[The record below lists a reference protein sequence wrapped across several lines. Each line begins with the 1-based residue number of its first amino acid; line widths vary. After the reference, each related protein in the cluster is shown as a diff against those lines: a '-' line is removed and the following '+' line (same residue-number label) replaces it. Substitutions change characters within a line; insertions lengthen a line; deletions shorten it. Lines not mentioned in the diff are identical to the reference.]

1 MMDILLDPSIWIG
14 LLTLVVLEIVLG
26 IDNLV
31 FIAILA
37 DKLPAQQR
45 DKARVVGLSLALI
58 TRLLLLM
65 LISWLVTL
73 TKPLFSIGILT
84 FSGRDLILLFGGI
97 FLLYKAVMEL
107 HEKLEGALPVKE
119 EAPASAKFGLVVA
132 QIVVLDAVFSLDSVI
147 TAVGM
152 VDELLVMMA
161 AIIIAIGV
169 MLFASKPLMEF
180 VNKHPTVVI
189 LCLSFLLMIGVSL
202 IADGLGFH
210 IPKGYIYSGIGF
222 AILIEAFNQCAKRN
236 QMRHASR
243 LSLRRRAAGAI
254 FRLMGGQ
261 SDVASVEI
269 EPQLGAAFIPE
280 ERYMMSGVLSL
291 AQRKVKTIMVPR
303 EEVSWINIQDSD
315 DRIKE
320 QILTVPHNLMPLCDG
335 SLDRVLSVVRGKAI
349 INAISEI
356 RSKHFLDSLAKVHW
370 IEENQNVIECMKV
383 LRQARG
389 SLVLVKNQDGVLT
402 GLVTPLDLLE
412 AIAGE
417 FPDSD
422 EAFEIVKHSASSWVA
437 EGDVSIFQVRQE
449 LGLET
454 VDDGQIQDEMLG
466 TFLAKK
472 LQKPLKKGMVYE
484 TPRAR
489 FTVTE
494 LNNGVISKVSV
505 QKL

>member
-1 MMDILLDPSIWIG
+1 MDILLDPSIWIG
-14 LLTLVVLEIVLG
+14 LCTLVILEIVLG

-37 DKLPAQQR
+37 DKLPPKQR
-45 DKARVVGLSLALI
+45 DKARIIGLTLALV
-58 TRLLLLM
+58 TRLLLLT

-73 TKPLFSIGILT
+73 TEPLFSVGMFT

-97 FLLYKAVMEL
+97 FLLYKAVVEL
-107 HEKLEGALPVKE
+107 HEKLEGAPHEKE
-119 EAPASAKFGLVVA
+119 ETPASAKFGLVVA

-152 VDELLVMMA
+152 VDELFVMMA
-161 AIIIAIGV
+161 AVVIAIGV
-169 MLFASKPLMEF
+169 MLLASKPLMEF

-261 SDVASVEI
+261 SDAPTVEL
-269 EPQLGAAFIPE
+269 EPQLGSAFIPE

-303 EEVSWINIQDSD
+303 DEVSWINIQDSAD
-315 DRIKE
+315 KIKD

-349 INAISEI
+349 INAISEVH
-356 RSKHFLDSLAKVHW
+356 SKSFLANLPKVHW
-370 IEENQNVIECMKV
+370 IDENKNVIECMKT

-389 SLVLVKNQDGVLT
+389 SLVLVKNQKGELT

-422 EAFEIVKHSASSWVA
+422 EAFEIVKNSASSWVA

-454 VDDGQIQDEMLG
+454 VDDGLVQDEMLG
-466 TFLAKK
+466 VYLAKK
-472 LQKPLKKGMVYE
+472 LQKPLKEGMVFE
-484 TPRAR
+484 TPKAR
-489 FTVTE
+489 FTIKE
-494 LNNGVISKVSV
+494 LQNGEITKVSV

>member
-1 MMDILLDPSIWIG
+1 MDILLDPSIWIG
-14 LLTLVVLEIVLG
+14 LCTLVILEIVLG

-37 DKLPAQQR
+37 DKLPPKQR
-45 DKARVVGLSLALI
+45 DKARIIGLTLALV
-58 TRLLLLM
+58 TRLLLLT

-73 TKPLFSIGILT
+73 TEPLFSVGMFT

-97 FLLYKAVMEL
+97 FLLYKAVVEL
-107 HEKLEGALPVKE
+107 HEKLESAPHEKE
-119 EAPASAKFGLVVA
+119 ETPASAKFGLVVA

-152 VDELLVMMA
+152 VDELFVMMA
-161 AIIIAIGV
+161 AVVIAIGV
-169 MLFASKPLMEF
+169 MLLASKPLMEF

-189 LCLSFLLMIGVSL
+189 LCLSFLLTIGVSL

-261 SDVASVEI
+261 SDAPTVEL
-269 EPQLGAAFIPE
+269 EPQLGSAFIPE

-303 EEVSWINIQDSD
+303 DEVSWINIQDSAD
-315 DRIKE
+315 KIKD

-349 INAISEI
+349 INAISEVH
-356 RSKHFLDSLAKVHW
+356 SKSFLANLPKVHW
-370 IEENQNVIECMKV
+370 IDENKNVIECMKT

-389 SLVLVKNQDGVLT
+389 SLVLVKNQKGELT

-422 EAFEIVKHSASSWVA
+422 EAFEIVKNSASSWVA

-454 VDDGQIQDEMLG
+454 VDDGLVQDEMLG
-466 TFLAKK
+466 VYLAKK
-472 LQKPLKKGMVYE
+472 LQKPLKEGMVFE
-484 TPRAR
+484 TPKAR
-489 FTVTE
+489 FTIKE
-494 LNNGVISKVSV
+494 LQNGEITKVSV

>member
-1 MMDILLDPSIWIG
+1 MDILLDPSIWIG
-14 LLTLVVLEIVLG
+14 LCTLVILEIVLG

-37 DKLPAQQR
+37 DKLPPKQR
-45 DKARVVGLSLALI
+45 DKARIIGLTLALV
-58 TRLLLLM
+58 TRLLLLT

-73 TKPLFSIGILT
+73 TEPLFSVGMFT

-97 FLLYKAVMEL
+97 FLLYKAVVEL
-107 HEKLEGALPVKE
+107 HEKLEGAPHEKE
-119 EAPASAKFGLVVA
+119 ETPASAKFGLVVA

-152 VDELLVMMA
+152 VDELFVMMA
-161 AIIIAIGV
+161 AVVIAIGV
-169 MLFASKPLMEF
+169 MLLASKPLMEF

-189 LCLSFLLMIGVSL
+189 LCLSFLLTIGVSL

-261 SDVASVEI
+261 SDAPTVEL
-269 EPQLGAAFIPE
+269 EPQLGSAFIPE

-303 EEVSWINIQDSD
+303 DEVSWINIQDSAD
-315 DRIKE
+315 KIKD
-320 QILTVPHNLMPLCDG
+320 QILIVPHNLMPLCDG

-349 INAISEI
+349 INAISEVH
-356 RSKHFLDSLAKVHW
+356 SKSFLANLPKVHW
-370 IEENQNVIECMKV
+370 IDENKNVIECMKT

-389 SLVLVKNQDGVLT
+389 SLVLVKNQKGELT

-422 EAFEIVKHSASSWVA
+422 EAFEIVKNSASSWVA

-454 VDDGQIQDEMLG
+454 VDDGLVQDEMLG
-466 TFLAKK
+466 VYLAKK
-472 LQKPLKKGMVYE
+472 LQKPLKEGMVFE
-484 TPRAR
+484 TPKAR
-489 FTVTE
+489 FTIKE
-494 LNNGVISKVSV
+494 LQNGEITKVSV

>member
-1 MMDILLDPSIWIG
+1 MDILLDPSIWIG
-14 LLTLVVLEIVLG
+14 LCTLVILEIVLG

-37 DKLPAQQR
+37 DKLPPKQR
-45 DKARVVGLSLALI
+45 DKARIMGLTLALV
-58 TRLLLLM
+58 TRLLLLT

-73 TKPLFSIGILT
+73 TEPLFSVGMFT

-97 FLLYKAVMEL
+97 FLLYKAVVEL
-107 HEKLEGALPVKE
+107 HEKLEGAPHEKE
-119 EAPASAKFGLVVA
+119 ETPASAKFGLVVA

-152 VDELLVMMA
+152 VDELFVMMA
-161 AIIIAIGV
+161 AVVIAIGV
-169 MLFASKPLMEF
+169 MLLASKPLMEF

-189 LCLSFLLMIGVSL
+189 LCLSFLLTIGVSL

-261 SDVASVEI
+261 SDAPTVEL
-269 EPQLGAAFIPE
+269 EPQLGSAFIPE

-303 EEVSWINIQDSD
+303 DEVSWINIQDSAD
-315 DRIKE
+315 KIKD

-349 INAISEI
+349 INAISEVH
-356 RSKHFLDSLAKVHW
+356 SKSFLANLPKVHW
-370 IEENQNVIECMKV
+370 IDENKNVIECMKT

-389 SLVLVKNQDGVLT
+389 SLVLVKNQKGELT

-422 EAFEIVKHSASSWVA
+422 EAFEIVKNSASSWVA

-454 VDDGQIQDEMLG
+454 VDDGLVQDEMLG
-466 TFLAKK
+466 VYLAKK
-472 LQKPLKKGMVYE
+472 LQKPLKEGMVFE
-484 TPRAR
+484 TPKAR
-489 FTVTE
+489 FTIKE
-494 LNNGVISKVSV
+494 LQNGEITKVSV

>member
-1 MMDILLDPSIWIG
+1 MMDILLDPSVWIG
-14 LLTLVVLEIVLG
+14 LFTLVILEIVLG

-37 DKLPAQQR
+37 DKLPPKQR

-58 TRLLLLM
+58 TRLFLLM

-73 TKPLFSIGILT
+73 TQPLISVGIFT

-107 HEKLEGALPVKE
+107 HEKLEGAPHIKE
-119 EAPASAKFGLVVA
+119 ETPASAKFGLVVA

-152 VDELLVMMA
+152 VDELFVMMA
-161 AIIIAIGV
+161 AVVIAIGV
-169 MLFASKPLMEF
+169 MLLASKPLMEF

-222 AILIEAFNQCAKRN
+222 AILIEAFNQCARRN
-236 QMRHASR
+236 QIKHVSR

-261 SDVASVEI
+261 SDISTVEL
-269 EPQLGAAFIPE
+269 EPQLSTAFIPE

-303 EEVSWINIQDSD
+303 DEVSWINIQDSAD
-315 DRIKE
+315 KIKD

-356 RSKHFLDSLAKVHW
+356 HSRSFLDCLPKVHW
-370 IEENQNVIECMKV
+370 IDENQNVIECMKA
-383 LRQARG
+383 LRQVRG
-389 SLVLVKNQDGVLT
+389 SLLLVKNQKGELT

-422 EAFEIVKHSASSWVA
+422 EAFEIVRNSASSWVA

-454 VDDGQIQDEMLG
+454 VDDGQVQDEMLG
-466 TFLAKK
+466 VFLAKK
-472 LQKPLKKGMVYE
+472 LKKPLKEGMVYE
-484 TPRAR
+484 TSRAR
-489 FTVTE
+489 F
-494 LNNGVISKVSV
+494 VISELQDGEIAKVSV

>member
-1 MMDILLDPSIWIG
+1 MDILLDPSIWIG
-14 LLTLVVLEIVLG
+14 LCTLVILEIVLG

-37 DKLPAQQR
+37 DKLPPKQR
-45 DKARVVGLSLALI
+45 DKARIIGLTLALV
-58 TRLLLLM
+58 TRLLLLT

-73 TKPLFSIGILT
+73 TEPLFSVGMFT

-97 FLLYKAVMEL
+97 FLLYKAVVEL
-107 HEKLEGALPVKE
+107 HEKLEGAPHEKE
-119 EAPASAKFGLVVA
+119 ETPASAKFGLVVA

-152 VDELLVMMA
+152 VDELFVMMA
-161 AIIIAIGV
+161 AVVIAIGV
-169 MLFASKPLMEF
+169 MLLASKPLMEF

-189 LCLSFLLMIGVSL
+189 LCLSFLLTIGVSL

-254 FRLMGGQ
+254 FKLMGGQ
-261 SDVASVEI
+261 SDAPTVEL
-269 EPQLGAAFIPE
+269 EPQLGSAFIPE

-303 EEVSWINIQDSD
+303 DEVSWINIQDSAD
-315 DRIKE
+315 KIKD

-356 RSKHFLDSLAKVHW
+356 HSKSFLANLPKVHW
-370 IEENQNVIECMKV
+370 IDENKNVIECMKT

-389 SLVLVKNQDGVLT
+389 SLVLVKNQKGELT

-422 EAFEIVKHSASSWVA
+422 EAFEIVKNSASSWVA

-454 VDDGQIQDEMLG
+454 VDDGLVQDEMLG
-466 TFLAKK
+466 VYLAKK
-472 LQKPLKKGMVYE
+472 LQKPLKEGMVFE
-484 TPRAR
+484 TPKAR
-489 FTVTE
+489 FTIKE
-494 LNNGVISKVSV
+494 LQNGEITKVSV

>member
-1 MMDILLDPSIWIG
+1 MDILLDPSIWIG
-14 LLTLVVLEIVLG
+14 LCTLVILEIVLG

-37 DKLPAQQR
+37 DKLPPKQR
-45 DKARVVGLSLALI
+45 DKARIIGLTLALV
-58 TRLLLLM
+58 TRLLLLT

-73 TKPLFSIGILT
+73 TEPLFSVGMFT

-97 FLLYKAVMEL
+97 FLLYKAVVEL
-107 HEKLEGALPVKE
+107 HEKLEGAPHEKE
-119 EAPASAKFGLVVA
+119 ETPASAKFGLVVA

-152 VDELLVMMA
+152 VDELFVMMA
-161 AIIIAIGV
+161 AVVIAIGV
-169 MLFASKPLMEF
+169 MLLASKPLMEF

-189 LCLSFLLMIGVSL
+189 LCLSFLLTIGVSL

-261 SDVASVEI
+261 SDAPTVEL
-269 EPQLGAAFIPE
+269 EPQLGSAFIPE

-303 EEVSWINIQDSD
+303 DEVSWINIQDSAD
-315 DRIKE
+315 KIKD

-349 INAISEI
+349 INAISEVH
-356 RSKHFLDSLAKVHW
+356 SKSFLANLPKVHW
-370 IEENQNVIECMKV
+370 IDENKNVIECMKT

-389 SLVLVKNQDGVLT
+389 SLVLVKNQKGELT

-422 EAFEIVKHSASSWVA
+422 EAFEIVKNSASSWVA

-454 VDDGQIQDEMLG
+454 VDDGLVQDEMLG
-466 TFLAKK
+466 VYLAKK
-472 LQKPLKKGMVYE
+472 LQKPLKEGMVFE
-484 TPRAR
+484 TPKAR
-489 FTVTE
+489 FTIKE
-494 LNNGVISKVSV
+494 LQNGEITKVSV

>member
-1 MMDILLDPSIWIG
+1 MDIFLDPSIWIG
-14 LLTLVVLEIVLG
+14 LCTLVILEIVLG

-37 DKLPAQQR
+37 DKLPPKQR
-45 DKARVVGLSLALI
+45 DKARIMGLTLALV
-58 TRLLLLM
+58 TRLLLLT

-73 TKPLFSIGILT
+73 TEPLFSVGMFT

-97 FLLYKAVMEL
+97 FLLYKAVVEL
-107 HEKLEGALPVKE
+107 HEKLEGAPHEKE
-119 EAPASAKFGLVVA
+119 ETPASAKFGLVVA

-152 VDELLVMMA
+152 VDELFVMMA
-161 AIIIAIGV
+161 AVVIAIGV
-169 MLFASKPLMEF
+169 MLLASKPLMEF

-189 LCLSFLLMIGVSL
+189 LCLSFLSTIGVSL

-236 QMRHASR
+236 QLRHASR

-261 SDVASVEI
+261 SDAPTVEL
-269 EPQLGAAFIPE
+269 EPQLGSAFIPE

-303 EEVSWINIQDSD
+303 DEVSWINIQDSAD
-315 DRIKE
+315 KIKD

-356 RSKHFLDSLAKVHW
+356 HSKSFLANLPKVHW
-370 IEENQNVIECMKV
+370 IDENKNVIECMKT

-389 SLVLVKNQDGVLT
+389 SLVLVKNQKGELT

-422 EAFEIVKHSASSWVA
+422 EAFEIVKNSASSWVA

-454 VDDGQIQDEMLG
+454 VDDGLVQDEMLG
-466 TFLAKK
+466 VYLAKK
-472 LQKPLKKGMVYE
+472 LQKPLKEGMVFE
-484 TPRAR
+484 TPKAR
-489 FTVTE
+489 FTIKE
-494 LNNGVISKVSV
+494 LQNGEITKVSV

>member
-1 MMDILLDPSIWIG
+1 MDILLDPSIWIG
-14 LLTLVVLEIVLG
+14 LCTLVILEIVLG

-37 DKLPAQQR
+37 DKLPPKQR
-45 DKARVVGLSLALI
+45 DKARIMGLTLALV
-58 TRLLLLM
+58 TRLLLLT

-73 TKPLFSIGILT
+73 TEPLFSVGMFT

-97 FLLYKAVMEL
+97 FLLYKAVVEL
-107 HEKLEGALPVKE
+107 HEKLEGAPHEKE
-119 EAPASAKFGLVVA
+119 ETPASAKFGLVVA

-152 VDELLVMMA
+152 VDELFVMMA
-161 AIIIAIGV
+161 AVVIAIGV
-169 MLFASKPLMEF
+169 MLLASKPLMEF

-189 LCLSFLLMIGVSL
+189 LCLSFLLTIGVSL

-261 SDVASVEI
+261 SDAPTVEL
-269 EPQLGAAFIPE
+269 EPQLGSAFIPE

-303 EEVSWINIQDSD
+303 DEVSWINIQDSAD
-315 DRIKE
+315 KIKD

-356 RSKHFLDSLAKVHW
+356 HSKSFLANLPKVHW
-370 IEENQNVIECMKV
+370 IDENKNVIECMKT

-389 SLVLVKNQDGVLT
+389 SLVLVKNQKGELT

-422 EAFEIVKHSASSWVA
+422 EAFEIVKNSASSWVA

-454 VDDGQIQDEMLG
+454 VDDGLVQDEMLG
-466 TFLAKK
+466 VYLAKK
-472 LQKPLKKGMVYE
+472 LQKPLKEGMVFE
-484 TPRAR
+484 TPKAR
-489 FTVTE
+489 FTIKE
-494 LNNGVISKVSV
+494 LQNGEITKVSV

>member
-1 MMDILLDPSIWIG
+1 MDIFLDPSIWIG
-14 LLTLVVLEIVLG
+14 LCTLVILEIVLG

-37 DKLPAQQR
+37 DKLPPKQR
-45 DKARVVGLSLALI
+45 DKARITGLSLALV
-58 TRLLLLM
+58 TRLLLLT

-73 TKPLFSIGILT
+73 TEPLFSVGMFT

-97 FLLYKAVMEL
+97 FLLYKAVVEL
-107 HEKLEGALPVKE
+107 HEKLEGAPHEKE
-119 EAPASAKFGLVVA
+119 ETPASAKFGLVVA

-152 VDELLVMMA
+152 VDELFVMMA
-161 AIIIAIGV
+161 AVVIAIGV
-169 MLFASKPLMEF
+169 MLLASKPLMEF

-189 LCLSFLLMIGVSL
+189 LCLSFLLTIGVSL

-236 QMRHASR
+236 QLRHASR

-261 SDVASVEI
+261 SDAPTVEL
-269 EPQLGAAFIPE
+269 EPQLGSAFIPE

-303 EEVSWINIQDSD
+303 DEVSWINIQDSAD
-315 DRIKE
+315 KIKD

-356 RSKHFLDSLAKVHW
+356 HSKSFLANLPKVHW
-370 IEENQNVIECMKV
+370 IDENKNVIECMKT

-389 SLVLVKNQDGVLT
+389 SLVLVKNQKGELT

-422 EAFEIVKHSASSWVA
+422 EAFEIVKNSASSWVA

-454 VDDGQIQDEMLG
+454 VDDGLVQDEMLG
-466 TFLAKK
+466 VYLAKK
-472 LQKPLKKGMVYE
+472 LQKPLKEGMVFE
-484 TPRAR
+484 TPKAR
-489 FTVTE
+489 FTIKE
-494 LNNGVISKVSV
+494 LQNGEIAKVSV

>member
-1 MMDILLDPSIWIG
+1 MDILLDPSIWIG
-14 LLTLVVLEIVLG
+14 LCTLVILEIVLG

-37 DKLPAQQR
+37 DKLPPKQR
-45 DKARVVGLSLALI
+45 DKARITGLSLALV
-58 TRLLLLM
+58 TRLLLLT

-73 TKPLFSIGILT
+73 TEPLFSVGMFT

-97 FLLYKAVMEL
+97 FLLYKAVVEL
-107 HEKLEGALPVKE
+107 HEKMEGAPHEKE
-119 EAPASAKFGLVVA
+119 ETPASAKFGLVVA

-152 VDELLVMMA
+152 VDELFVMMA
-161 AIIIAIGV
+161 AVVIAIGV
-169 MLFASKPLMEF
+169 MLLASKPLMEF
-180 VNKHPTVVI
+180 VNKHMTVVI
-189 LCLSFLLMIGVSL
+189 LCLSFLLTIGVSL

-261 SDVASVEI
+261 SDAPTVEL
-269 EPQLGAAFIPE
+269 EPQLGSAFIPE

-303 EEVSWINIQDSD
+303 DEVSWINIQDSAD
-315 DRIKE
+315 KIKD

-356 RSKHFLDSLAKVHW
+356 HSKSFLANLPKVHW
-370 IEENQNVIECMKV
+370 IDENKSVIECMKT

-389 SLVLVKNQDGVLT
+389 SLVLVKNQKGELT

-422 EAFEIVKHSASSWVA
+422 EAFEIVKNSASSWVA

-454 VDDGQIQDEMLG
+454 VDDSLVQDEMLG
-466 TFLAKK
+466 VYLAKK
-472 LQKPLKKGMVYE
+472 LQKPLKEGMVFE
-484 TPRAR
+484 TPKAR
-489 FTVTE
+489 FTIKE
-494 LNNGVISKVSV
+494 LQNGEITKVSV

>member
-1 MMDILLDPSIWIG
+1 M
-14 LLTLVVLEIVLG
+14 
-26 IDNLV
+26 
-31 FIAILA
+31 
-37 DKLPAQQR
+37 
-45 DKARVVGLSLALI
+45 
-58 TRLLLLM
+58 
-65 LISWLVTL
+65 
-73 TKPLFSIGILT
+73 
-84 FSGRDLILLFGGI
+84 
-97 FLLYKAVMEL
+97 
-107 HEKLEGALPVKE
+107 
-119 EAPASAKFGLVVA
+119 
-132 QIVVLDAVFSLDSVI
+132 
-147 TAVGM
+147 
-152 VDELLVMMA
+152 LVMMA
-161 AIIIAIGV
+161 AVIIAIGV

>member
-1 MMDILLDPSIWIG
+1 MDILLDPSIWIG
-14 LLTLVVLEIVLG
+14 LCTLVILEIVLG

-37 DKLPAQQR
+37 DKLPPKQR
-45 DKARVVGLSLALI
+45 DKARIMGLTLALV
-58 TRLLLLM
+58 TRLLLLT

-73 TKPLFSIGILT
+73 TEPLFSVGMFT

-97 FLLYKAVMEL
+97 FLLYKAVVEL
-107 HEKLEGALPVKE
+107 HEKLEGAPHEKE
-119 EAPASAKFGLVVA
+119 ETPASAKFGLVVA

-152 VDELLVMMA
+152 VDELFVMMTA
-161 AIIIAIGV
+161 VVIAIGV
-169 MLFASKPLMEF
+169 MLLASKPLMEF

-189 LCLSFLLMIGVSL
+189 LCLSFLLTIGVSL

-261 SDVASVEI
+261 SDAPTVEL
-269 EPQLGAAFIPE
+269 EPQLGSAFIPE

-303 EEVSWINIQDSD
+303 DEVSWINIQDSAD
-315 DRIKE
+315 KIKD

-349 INAISEI
+349 INAISEVH
-356 RSKHFLDSLAKVHW
+356 SKSFLANLPKVHW
-370 IEENQNVIECMKV
+370 IDENKNVIECMKT

-389 SLVLVKNQDGVLT
+389 SLVLVKNQKGELT

-422 EAFEIVKHSASSWVA
+422 EAFEIVKNSASSWVA

-454 VDDGQIQDEMLG
+454 VDDGLVQDEMLG
-466 TFLAKK
+466 VYLAKK
-472 LQKPLKKGMVYE
+472 LQKPLKEGMVFE
-484 TPRAR
+484 TPKAR
-489 FTVTE
+489 FTIKE
-494 LNNGVISKVSV
+494 LQNGEITKVSV

>member
-1 MMDILLDPSIWIG
+1 
-14 LLTLVVLEIVLG
+14 
-26 IDNLV
+26 
-31 FIAILA
+31 
-37 DKLPAQQR
+37 
-45 DKARVVGLSLALI
+45 
-58 TRLLLLM
+58 
-65 LISWLVTL
+65 
-73 TKPLFSIGILT
+73 
-84 FSGRDLILLFGGI
+84 
-97 FLLYKAVMEL
+97 
-107 HEKLEGALPVKE
+107 
-119 EAPASAKFGLVVA
+119 
-132 QIVVLDAVFSLDSVI
+132 
-147 TAVGM
+147 
-152 VDELLVMMA
+152 
-161 AIIIAIGV
+161 
-169 MLFASKPLMEF
+169 
-180 VNKHPTVVI
+180 
-189 LCLSFLLMIGVSL
+189 
-202 IADGLGFH
+202 
-210 IPKGYIYSGIGF
+210 
-222 AILIEAFNQCAKRN
+222 
-236 QMRHASR
+236 
-243 LSLRRRAAGAI
+243 
-254 FRLMGGQ
+254 
-261 SDVASVEI
+261 
-269 EPQLGAAFIPE
+269 
-280 ERYMMSGVLSL
+280 
-291 AQRKVKTIMVPR
+291 MVPR

-356 RSKHFLDSLAKVHW
+356 RSKHYLDSLAKVHW

-466 TFLAKK
+466 VFLAKK
-472 LQKPLKKGMVYE
+472 LQKPLKMGMVYE

-494 LNNGVISKVSV
+494 LNNGGITKVSV

>member
-1 MMDILLDPSIWIG
+1 MDILLDPSIWIG
-14 LLTLVVLEIVLG
+14 LCTLVILEIVLG

-37 DKLPAQQR
+37 DKLPPKQR
-45 DKARVVGLSLALI
+45 DKARIIGLTLALV
-58 TRLLLLM
+58 TRLLLLT

-73 TKPLFSIGILT
+73 TEPLFSVGMFT

-97 FLLYKAVMEL
+97 FLLYKAVVEL
-107 HEKLEGALPVKE
+107 HEKLEGAPHEKE
-119 EAPASAKFGLVVA
+119 ETPASAKFGLVVA

-152 VDELLVMMA
+152 VDELFVMMA
-161 AIIIAIGV
+161 AVVIAIGV
-169 MLFASKPLMEF
+169 MLLASKPLMEF

-189 LCLSFLLMIGVSL
+189 LCLSFLLTIGVSL

-261 SDVASVEI
+261 SDAPTVEL
-269 EPQLGAAFIPE
+269 EPQLGSAFIPE

-303 EEVSWINIQDSD
+303 DEVSWINIQDSAD
-315 DRIKE
+315 KIKD

-356 RSKHFLDSLAKVHW
+356 HSKSFLANLPKVHW
-370 IEENQNVIECMKV
+370 IDENKNVIECMKT

-389 SLVLVKNQDGVLT
+389 SLVLVKNQKGELT

-422 EAFEIVKHSASSWVA
+422 EAFEIVKNSASSWVA

-454 VDDGQIQDEMLG
+454 VDDGLVQDEMLG
-466 TFLAKK
+466 VYLAKK
-472 LQKPLKKGMVYE
+472 LQKPLKEGMVFE
-484 TPRAR
+484 TPKAR
-489 FTVTE
+489 FTIKE
-494 LNNGVISKVSV
+494 LQNGEITKVSV

>member
-1 MMDILLDPSIWIG
+1 
-14 LLTLVVLEIVLG
+14 
-26 IDNLV
+26 
-31 FIAILA
+31 
-37 DKLPAQQR
+37 
-45 DKARVVGLSLALI
+45 
-58 TRLLLLM
+58 
-65 LISWLVTL
+65 
-73 TKPLFSIGILT
+73 
-84 FSGRDLILLFGGI
+84 
-97 FLLYKAVMEL
+97 
-107 HEKLEGALPVKE
+107 
-119 EAPASAKFGLVVA
+119 
-132 QIVVLDAVFSLDSVI
+132 
-147 TAVGM
+147 
-152 VDELLVMMA
+152 MMA
-161 AIIIAIGV
+161 AVVIAIGV
-169 MLFASKPLMEF
+169 MLLASKPLMEF

-189 LCLSFLLMIGVSL
+189 LCLSFLLTIGVSL

-261 SDVASVEI
+261 SDAPTVEL
-269 EPQLGAAFIPE
+269 EPQLGSAFIPE

-303 EEVSWINIQDSD
+303 DEVSWINIQDSAD
-315 DRIKE
+315 KIKD

-349 INAISEI
+349 INAISEVH
-356 RSKHFLDSLAKVHW
+356 SKSFLANLPKVHW
-370 IEENQNVIECMKV
+370 IDENKNVIECMKT

-389 SLVLVKNQDGVLT
+389 SLVLVKNQKGELT

-422 EAFEIVKHSASSWVA
+422 EAFEIVKNSASSWVA

-454 VDDGQIQDEMLG
+454 VDDGLVQDEMLG
-466 TFLAKK
+466 VYLAKK
-472 LQKPLKKGMVYE
+472 LQKPLKEGMVFE
-484 TPRAR
+484 TPKAR
-489 FTVTE
+489 FTIKE
-494 LNNGVISKVSV
+494 LQNGEITKVSV

>member
-1 MMDILLDPSIWIG
+1 MDILLDPSIWIG
-14 LLTLVVLEIVLG
+14 LCTLVILEIVLG

-37 DKLPAQQR
+37 DKLPPKQR
-45 DKARVVGLSLALI
+45 DKARIIGLTLALV
-58 TRLLLLM
+58 TRLLLLT

-73 TKPLFSIGILT
+73 TEPLFSVGMFT

-97 FLLYKAVMEL
+97 FLLYKAVVEL
-107 HEKLEGALPVKE
+107 HEKLEGAPHEKE
-119 EAPASAKFGLVVA
+119 ETPASAKFGLVVA

-152 VDELLVMMA
+152 VDELFVMMA
-161 AIIIAIGV
+161 AVVIAIGV
-169 MLFASKPLMEF
+169 MLLASKPLMEF

-189 LCLSFLLMIGVSL
+189 LCLSFLLTIGVSL

-261 SDVASVEI
+261 SDAPTVEL
-269 EPQLGAAFIPE
+269 EPQLGSAFIPE

-303 EEVSWINIQDSD
+303 DEVSWINIQDSAD
-315 DRIKE
+315 KIKD

-356 RSKHFLDSLAKVHW
+356 HSKSFLANLPKVHW
-370 IEENQNVIECMKV
+370 IDEDKNVIECMKT

-389 SLVLVKNQDGVLT
+389 SLVLVKNQKGELT

-422 EAFEIVKHSASSWVA
+422 EAFEIVKNSASSWVA

-454 VDDGQIQDEMLG
+454 VDDGLVQDEMLG
-466 TFLAKK
+466 VYLAKK
-472 LQKPLKKGMVYE
+472 LQKPLKEGMVFE
-484 TPRAR
+484 TPKAR
-489 FTVTE
+489 FTIKE
-494 LNNGVISKVSV
+494 LQNGEITKVSV